1 MRCTLCADMA
11 DGAQSETSA
20 PMDKSF
26 FDRVMVIVTSNQ
38 AVIAERERE
47 EADEARRLEEAR
59 IARWSRFFPPPIAW
73 WREGQGFIHSARNAQ
88 REREAAD
95 EARRLEEARE
105 ARVAR
110 MNRQLAWG
118 EDGAPAA
125 PIEGPRPRRRAQR
138 PIVYHGIVVID
149 E

>member
-1 MRCTLCADMA
+1 MSRWSIALFVVAPNCKTLLSFVLQYGM
-11 DGAQSETSA
+11 QSETSA

-26 FDRVMVIVTSNQ
+26 FDRVMVIVNSNQ
-38 AVIAERERE
+38 AVIAQRERE
-47 EADEARRLEEAR
+47 EADEARRLE
-59 IARWSRFFPPPIAW
+59 
-73 WREGQGFIHSARNAQ
+73 Q
-88 REREAAD
+88 
-95 EARRLEEARE
+95 ARE

-138 PIVYHGIVVID
+138 PNVHAGFVVID